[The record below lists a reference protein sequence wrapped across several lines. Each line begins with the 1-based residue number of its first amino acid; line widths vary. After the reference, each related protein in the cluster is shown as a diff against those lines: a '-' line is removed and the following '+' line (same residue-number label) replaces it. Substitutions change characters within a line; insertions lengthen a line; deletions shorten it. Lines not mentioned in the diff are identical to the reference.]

1 MGLSLVAVFAIIATL
16 GLLSLNQ
23 ATPAEAAEPVSFDFT
38 GTVTFYAPEDL
49 DEDDEILVVL
59 NYFMVASPRVTM
71 TVNGEDYMPRSVT
84 ATDNEAVTETHI
96 NIALEAGAG
105 NEIANGAMVA
115 IEITDGV
122 MTPSTEGMYPIS
134 VSIDIK
140 STGDALD
147 TLDHDGLGMMTVNV
161 ENMVS
166 NIRVSLME
174 DAEDAA
180 SDLEVVFDLP
190 SDVGLTTRR
199 DDTITMFLGSFTTSG
214 IDASEVE
221 INGRE
226 VSPGSVSAEMVTS
239 PDGDPGLLVEIPVP
253 DMSDAAGTQAI
264 DQGAEVR
271 VTFSEDSG
279 LVNPSNGGLYRFKV
293 WTSGA
298 SKHVERMTEEGD
310 PIKSLIQPTMPDVE
324 SVLLANPVAGQ
335 ASRITV
341 RFVTDDNLVQVEN
354 NVGGMRI
361 VMTGGTADTVSST
374 DMIKLTLEG
383 FDVPDFFPEE
393 SVKINGRDV
402 LVSNADSVT
411 DEIDLE
417 LTHDISASRPV
428 VVTFLESTGIKNPA
442 DAGTYTVKVSTTP
455 EGTDAEYDML
465 EVMAAPPPVTIPPG
479 AVAVTAEPNTAGSA
493 TKLTVQFTTGDEGA
507 LAEDDEITVMA
518 PGFSIPNSIDSDD
531 VTVNGANAK
540 SVAVSGTEV
549 ILTLDAGIPADRRVS
564 VVFKI
569 GAGLTTPAKAGQVEV
584 SVSTTSEGQA
594 ASGKL
599 AIMEAP
605 EAAEIQAIEVV
616 PQVPGEDSRITL
628 KFMTP
633 ARLSSIENSEVIFRF
648 HDDFD
653 VTGGRVDVSKVTI
666 QANSIFGG
674 PEVDTPK
681 ASGVVNPTSAT
692 VTYETVDR
700 EPQIRLAVPDMADDE
715 GDQHILQGAIV
726 TVVFQQG
733 SGIINPTEAGSYGIE
748 WAINDDNNLNELD
761 DVVLPTVVGLSGDG
775 GKRGTS
781 VTALAKGVEGGEAVL
796 FWLDTATAK
805 AGSKTYNA
813 PDGTYDPNKE
823 SVLCRATAESNDTA
837 TCVFEV
843 ANPPFSPGVDLWVN
857 VQDSEGRRVGILK
870 GAASKGYDWVA
881 IIKEGGSLDM
891 HPINEAF
898 VKLDARVSIQPSEVN
913 IGDTV
918 TVSMFDYPTGSPT
931 DATPQVKIGSVTLD
945 LNAQG
950 VEFRQ
955 RTVQGTGEQ
964 SFTFSI
970 PATVEKDGKV
980 TPIPLGKVRVDV
992 NKTCD
997 GGEKCPSS
1005 IGDST
1010 ADTNITI
1017 AGATVTLSQPSILG
1031 NQTLSISGSGF
1042 SGRGAGNNRCI
1053 NPGKVM
1059 INGVPVQII
1068 EVEDS
1073 GQCNDAIELTSS
1085 GTFTLTVI
1093 LREIDRWTGGNQAPL
1108 GIPDPL
1114 QTGGT
1119 HTVVITDTKGV
1130 EGRTTIE
1137 IPDRTLDVNP
1147 KTARP
1152 RTAVTVSGRN
1162 FVADNPDGSSVAVD
1176 LKYDC
1181 GGSVRRTVS
1190 AEPDAS
1196 GNFEETLRVPDDCGI
1211 PSTNTITAT
1220 VVIDGEPTT
1229 TETTTHDIPEAE
1241 VMVAPAQGAIGSE
1254 INITGEGFRT
1264 FEGVSG
1270 IELGTKN
1277 VLGARV
1283 FYTDRDGKLDI
1294 GPFLVPGIDPGT
1306 YALVVGVGEAEE
1318 RTTASVNY
1326 TVIDEGLPQKAPVAI
1341 VEGLEPL
1348 GEKLVRV
1355 FRFNNATKTWEFY
1368 DPRPEFA
1375 EANTITQMFGG
1386 NVYWLN
1392 ITEDVEVVLGGKTRR
1407 LTCIEGDCWNQIVW

>member
-1 MGLSLVAVFAIIATL
+1 MKRRISIGMGLSLVAVFAIIATL

-23 ATPAEAAEPVSFDFT
+23 ANTVQADGHQIDAGEAVERAFEFS
-38 GTVTFYAPEDL
+38 APEDL
-49 DEDDEILVVL
+49 EAGDLIIVNLRDFTVPSDAEVKV
-59 NYFMVASPRVTM
+59 Y
-71 TVNGEDYMPRSVT
+71 VNGSELDSDGYEARGTPADDTITITLGQLDTSNVAIASGSVVKVMIMDS
-84 ATDNEAVTETHI
+84 ATD
-96 NIALEAGAG
+96 
-105 NEIANGAMVA
+105 ANNVKAPVG
-115 IEITDGV
+115 
-122 MTPSTEGMYPIS
+122 EGMYPVS
-134 VSIDIK
+134 VSIDIG
-140 STGDALD
+140 GDG
-147 TLDHDGLGMMTVNV
+147 LDHEGLASMTLHAQAKVT
-161 ENMVS
+161 S
-166 NIRVSLME
+166 ATAME
-174 DAEDAA
+174 DAATAVEDVA
-180 SDLEVVFDLP
+180 SNLSISFRLP
-190 SDVGLTTRR
+190 QEVGLSVR
-199 DDTITMFLGSFTTSG
+199 DGDTITMFLEGYLAESG
-214 IDASEVE
+214 LDASEITIDE
-221 INGRE
+221 DGTTNMAAAA
-226 VSPGSVSAEMVTS
+226 SATATPMMPPSLETGQLIVL
-239 PDGDPGLLVEIPVP
+239 GVP
-253 DMSDAAGTQAI
+253 DMSTARGTQAI
-264 DQGAEVR
+264 EGQSGGRMVT
-271 VTFSEDSG
+271 VTFGTDSG
-279 LVNPSNGGLYRFKV
+279 LMTPGNGGMYTAKV
-293 WTSGA
+293 WTSKA
-298 SKHVERMTEEGD
+298 SYHVE
-310 PIKSLIQPTMPDVE
+310 TMHMLDIDATTPDITRVT
-324 SVLLANPVAGQ
+324 LANSVAGQ
-335 ASRITV
+335 ATQMNIRFITDENLGGLESADTITV
-341 RFVTDDNLVQVEN
+341 
-354 NVGGMRI
+354 
-361 VMTGGTADTVSST
+361 
-374 DMIKLTLEG
+374 TL
-383 FDVPDFFPEE
+383 PDFTLPDFSPPEAY
-393 SVKINGRDV
+393 KINGRS
-402 LVSNADSVT
+402 VSVGNPDPDSGMV
-411 DEIDLE
+411 EIPMTGTE
-417 LTHDISASRPV
+417 IAAGRPV
-428 VVTFLESTGIKNPA
+428 VVTILEAAGIMNP
-442 DAGTYTVKVSTTP
+442 DTPGEYSLMVSTSK
-455 EGTDAEYDML
+455 EDMDGTSEMF
-465 EVMAAPPPVTIPPG
+465 EIMAAPPPVSIPPG
-479 AVAVTAEPNTAGSA
+479 AVEVTAEPNTAGSA

-564 VVFKI
+564 VAFKI
-569 GAGLTTPAKAGQVEV
+569 GAGLTTPVKAGQVEV

-605 EAAEIQAIEVV
+605 EAAEIKAIEVV

-733 SGIINPTEAGSYGIE
+733 SGIINPTEASSYGVQ
-748 WAINDDNNLNELD
+748 WAVNDDNTLD
-761 DVVLPTVVGLSGDG
+761 DLGDVVLPVVVGLSGDG

-781 VTALAKGVEGGEAVL
+781 VTAVAKGVEGGEAVL
-796 FWLDTATAK
+796 FWLDTATAM

-813 PDGTYDPNKE
+813 PDGMYDPDTE

-857 VQDSEGRRVGILK
+857 VQDSEGRRVGTLK
-870 GAASKGYDWVA
+870 AAASVGYDWKGV
-881 IIKEGGSLDM
+881 SLSM
-891 HPINEAF
+891 HPIDEAF
-898 VKLDARVSIQPSEVN
+898 VQLDARVTIKPSEVN

-918 TVSMFDYPTGSPT
+918 TVSMFDYLPGGGLE
-931 DATPQVKIGSVTLD
+931 VKIGSVTLD
-945 LNAQG
+945 LNAPG

-955 RTVQGTGEQ
+955 RAIQGTGEQ

-970 PATVEKDGKV
+970 PATVGG

-992 NKTCD
+992 NKTGLKGHD
-997 GGEKCPSS
+997 FK
-1005 IGDST
+1005 

-1017 AGATVTLSQPSILG
+1017 AGATVTLSQSSILG
-1031 NQTLSISGSGF
+1031 NQSLSISGSGF
-1042 SGRGAGNNRCI
+1042 SGRGAGSNRCI
-1053 NPGKVM
+1053 EQGKVL
-1059 INGVPVQII
+1059 INNVQVEII
-1068 EVEDS
+1068 ELEDS
-1073 GQCNDAIELTSS
+1073 GQCRDKIELTSS
-1085 GTFTLTVI
+1085 GTFTLTVL
-1093 LREIDRWTGGNQAPL
+1093 LREEDGT
-1108 GIPDPL
+1108 IPDPL

-1119 HTVVITDTKGV
+1119 HTVVITDNKGV

-1181 GGSVRRTVS
+1181 GGNVRRTVS

-1220 VVIDGEPTT
+1220 VVIDGEETT
-1229 TETTTHDIPEAE
+1229 TETTTHDIPEAD
-1241 VMVAPAQGAIGSE
+1241 VQVTPNQGAIGSE
-1254 INITGEGFRT
+1254 IRITGEGFRT

-1306 YALVVGVGEAEE
+1306 YALVVGVGEDEE

-1375 EANTITQMFGG
+1375 EANTISQMFGG

-1392 ITEDVEVVLGGKTRR
+1392 ITEDVEAVLGGKTRR

>member
-1 MGLSLVAVFAIIATL
+1 MKRRISIGMGLSLVAVFAIIATL
-16 GLLSLNQ
+16 GLLSLNSVQ
-23 ATPAEAAEPVSFDFT
+23 ADGHQVDAGEAITTVFEFT
-38 GTVTFYAPEDL
+38 APEDL
-49 DEDDEILVVL
+49 EGGSGGGDKIILNLKGFSVPSGADVKL
-59 NYFMVASPRVTM
+59 Y
-71 TVNGEDYMPRSVT
+71 VNGSEM
-84 ATDNEAVTETHI
+84 
-96 NIALEAGAG
+96 
-105 NEIANGAMVA
+105 
-115 IEITDGV
+115 TDGFTSSGSGDV
-122 MTPSTEGMYPIS
+122 ENDQITVLLTQVGAPTAMDVEIDSGSAIKIMIVEDETASNNVLAPVLEGMYPVS
-134 VSIDIK
+134 VSIDIG
-140 STGDALD
+140 TAG
-147 TLDHDGLGMMTVNV
+147 LDHEGLASMTLHSQAKVTSAMVMPDAYTDEDPNTSVEDVASNLRISFRLPSGVGLSVRDSDTVTMFLEGYQVPSSLDASGISIMSESDTADVASATATPMTPSGLKTGQLIMLGVPDMSTARGTDPIEPQGNV
-161 ENMVS
+161 GGATEGRKVTVTFGTDSGLMTPSNGGKYTAKVWASTASKHIVIPEFTINATTPDITRVTLANNVAGQATQM
-166 NIRVSLME
+166 NIRFVTDE
-174 DAEDAA
+174 P
-180 SDLEVVFDLP
+180 LE
-190 SDVGLTTRR
+190 GG
-199 DDTITMFLGSFTTSG
+199 DDTIT
-214 IDASEVE
+214 
-221 INGRE
+221 
-226 VSPGSVSAEMVTS
+226 VT
-239 PDGDPGLLVEIPVP
+239 L
-253 DMSDAAGTQAI
+253 
-264 DQGAEVR
+264 
-271 VTFSEDSG
+271 
-279 LVNPSNGGLYRFKV
+279 
-293 WTSGA
+293 
-298 SKHVERMTEEGD
+298 
-310 PIKSLIQPTMPDVE
+310 
-324 SVLLANPVAGQ
+324 
-335 ASRITV
+335 
-341 RFVTDDNLVQVEN
+341 
-354 NVGGMRI
+354 
-361 VMTGGTADTVSST
+361 
-374 DMIKLTLEG
+374 
-383 FDVPDFFPEE
+383 PDFTLPDFSPPNAY
-393 SVKINGRDV
+393 KINGRS
-402 LVSNADSVT
+402 VSVGNPDPDSGMVEIPMTGT
-411 DEIDLE
+411 DI
-417 LTHDISASRPV
+417 AAGRPV
-428 VVTFLESTGIKNPA
+428 VVTILEAAGIMNPA
-442 DAGTYTVKVSTTP
+442 TPGDEYSLMVSTSK
-455 EGTDAEYDML
+455 EDMDGTSEMF
-465 EVMAAPPPVTIPPG
+465 EIMAAPPPVIIPPG
-479 AVAVTAEPNTAGSA
+479 AVEVTAEPNTAGSA

-518 PGFSIPNSIDSDD
+518 PGFSIPISIDSDD

-540 SVAVSGTEV
+540 SVAVSGNEV
-549 ILTLDAGIPADRRVS
+549 ILTLDAGIPSDRRVS

-569 GAGLTTPAKAGQVEV
+569 GAGLTTPVKAGQVEV

-733 SGIINPTEAGSYGIE
+733 SGIINPTEASSYGVQ
-748 WAINDDNNLNELD
+748 WAVNDDNTLD
-761 DVVLPTVVGLSGDG
+761 DLGDVVLPVVVGLSGDG

-781 VTALAKGVEGGEAVL
+781 VTAVAKGVEGGEAVL
-796 FWLDTATAK
+796 FWLDTATAM

-813 PDGTYDPNKE
+813 PDGMYDPDTE

-857 VQDSEGRRVGILK
+857 VQDSEGRRVGTLK
-870 GAASKGYDWVA
+870 AAASVGYDWKGV
-881 IIKEGGSLDM
+881 SLSM
-891 HPINEAF
+891 HPIDEAF
-898 VKLDARVSIQPSEVN
+898 VQLDARVTIKPSEVN

-918 TVSMFDYPTGSPT
+918 TVSMFDYLPGGGLE
-931 DATPQVKIGSVTLD
+931 VKIGSVTLD
-945 LNAQG
+945 LNAPG

-955 RTVQGTGEQ
+955 RAIQGTGEQ

-970 PATVEKDGKV
+970 PATVGG

-992 NKTCD
+992 NKTGLKGHD
-997 GGEKCPSS
+997 FK
-1005 IGDST
+1005 

-1017 AGATVTLSQPSILG
+1017 AGATVTLSQSSILG
-1031 NQTLSISGSGF
+1031 NQSLSISGSGF

-1053 NPGKVM
+1053 EQGKVL
-1059 INGVPVQII
+1059 INNVQVEII
-1068 EVEDS
+1068 ELEDS
-1073 GQCNDAIELTSS
+1073 GQCRGKIELTSS
-1085 GTFTLTVI
+1085 GTFTLTVL
-1093 LREIDRWTGGNQAPL
+1093 LREEDGT
-1108 GIPDPL
+1108 IPDPL

-1119 HTVVITDTKGV
+1119 HTVVITDNKGV

-1181 GGSVRRTVS
+1181 GGNVRRTVS

-1220 VVIDGEPTT
+1220 VVIDGEETT
-1229 TETTTHDIPEAE
+1229 TETTTHDIPEAD
-1241 VMVAPAQGAIGSE
+1241 VQVTPNQGAIGSE
-1254 INITGEGFRT
+1254 IRITGEGFRT

-1306 YALVVGVGEAEE
+1306 YALVVGVGEDEE

-1375 EANTITQMFGG
+1375 EANTISQMFGG

-1392 ITEDVEVVLGGKTRR
+1392 ITEDVEAVLGGKTRR